1 MMPRSRAALAVI
13 LVAVVSAVL
22 VPLTL
27 SRGGAG
33 ELVSAQIPP
42 GPVPT
47 PVPTAPCPGCGP
59 NPGKPGVSDF
69 AWSYPLHFCPPD
81 DPTSSAVY
89 AIVYGNGAGSAVPV
103 TFFARIED
111 NVRQLD
117 TLAPGERGIENPA
130 ITVGQG
136 ITFNLEM
143 WATTDGTETG
153 PRVRFG
159 NGQTQRFDTL
169 TCDCPISRQVTT
181 TTTVTTTGTSITVTT
196 RPGETPS
203 TAPRQLPA
211 SQ

>member
-1 MMPRSRAALAVI
+1 MR
-13 LVAVVSAVL
+13 
-22 VPLTL
+22 
-27 SRGGAG
+27 
-33 ELVSAQIPP
+33 
-42 GPVPT
+42 
-47 PVPTAPCPGCGP
+47 
-59 NPGKPGVSDF
+59 DF
-69 AWSYPLHFCPPD
+69 AWPYPLHFCPPD

-89 AIVYGNGAGSAVPV
+89 AIVYGNGDDSAGPV
-103 TFFARIED
+103 TFFARIGN

-117 TLAPGERGIENPA
+117 TLAPGERAIENPA
-130 ITVGQG
+130 ITVAQG
-136 ITFNLEM
+136 ETFNLEM

-153 PRVRFG
+153 PRVQFG

-181 TTTVTTTGTSITVTT
+181 TTISTTGTTITVTT